1 MLVLKRLIYLYI
13 FEYISMTEIQA
24 KSQIV
29 KLCFYSMLT
38 HLGAFCHQ
46 TMNQSFIIAT
56 NDWMCAPSTINQNK
70 QKSSFPIEELFHIE
84 VALQSLHIVL
94 KSFQSC
100 GRDAADGAR
109 LLALE
114 GLFNLD
120 VACRREFVN
129 LYTQVA
135 SRGSRLLL
143 DVRELGFLGTDE
155 QRHDG
160 ESQLRVQ

>member
-1 MLVLKRLIYLYI
+1 
-13 FEYISMTEIQA
+13 MTEIQA

-46 TMNQSFIIAT
+46 TTNQSFVIAT
-56 NDWMCAPSTINQNK
+56 NDWMCAPSTINQIK
-70 QKSSFPIEELFHIE
+70 QKSSFPIEELFHVE
-84 VALQSLHIVL
+84 VALQCLHIVL
-94 KSFQSC
+94 EGFQSC

-114 GLFNLD
+114 GLFHLY
-120 VACRREFVN
+120 VARRRQFVY
-129 LYTQVA
+129 LHTQVA

-143 DVRELGFLGTDE
+143 DVRELGAFGTDE

-160 ESQLRVQ
+160 QSQLGVQQWV